1 MAAKTK
7 TIHRIDQTKTQ
18 KRIEAL
24 AEERVR
30 KVAKREEV
38 IRAARVEFQ
47 SAVMGERARQIVKWG
62 DTFPTNGFDTMAAVL
77 CEETGEV
84 ARAILDGDRANLGTE
99 LIQTAAVCCR
109 MYEQLARGEALRSSN
124 KAQLAAEGKAILLEG
139 ATKAMGKKAADALAN
154 LLQVVEQ
161 LIPEPSARGV
171 ADVVMFQG
179 RDALKELREAGAL

>member
-47 SAVMGERARQIVKWG
+47 SAVMGERARQIAKWG

-99 LIQTAAVCCR
+99 LIQVAAVCCR